1 MDRWYSRYRR
11 GDVWFL
17 HFDNETGD
25 GSKTSSVQKKSR
37 PYLIVSCEENNLNAP
52 TFNVVPLTTRDSDHL
67 PMHVYFRYMDGPEG
81 GRNQLILCEQITTVS
96 VEVFLTAKSKFMYS
110 LSIELMNKVD
120 EALTRQLGLKPRVAD
135 MHILERI
142 VNELAETE
150 AKRIEAQKEKE
161 VNMRVEALAAMLIKK
176 FNLNLDTTALLN
188 GTEYR
193 DAEMQ
198 YADKADVQTMR
209 ETAAERRKPSK
220 SELQEVCD
228 EVGITKTQFFAE
240 AYGKAEPVHLEQARE
255 VAKRKLEEKTKP
267 VEEKPKKRH
276 KWSLE
281 EKKQFLADYATMT
294 VAQMS
299 KKYGIKKSSV
309 TYNVCVFRKE
319 VGNNDSG
326 AAI

>member
-17 HFDNETGD
+17 HFDDETGD
-25 GSKTSSVQKKSR
+25 GSRTSSVQKKSR

-52 TFNVVPLTTRDSDHL
+52 TFNVIPITTRDSDHL

-96 VEVFLTAKSKFMYS
+96 VEVFMSPKSRFLYS
-110 LSIELMNKVD
+110 FSIELMNKVD

-135 MHILERI
+135 MHVLERI
-142 VNELAETE
+142 VRELAETE
-150 AKRIEAQKEKE
+150 AKRIEAMKEKE
-161 VNMRVEALAAMLIKK
+161 VQVRVETLAAILSRK

-193 DAEMQ
+193 DTEMQ

-220 SELQEVCD
+220 SKLQEVCD
-228 EVGITKTQFFAE
+228 EVGITKTQLFAE
-240 AYGKAEPVHLEQARE
+240 VYGKAKPEHLEQARE

-267 VEEKPKKRH
+267 VEENLRRGINGHSRKRNNF
-276 KWSLE
+276 SL
-281 EKKQFLADYATMT
+281 TMLP
-294 VAQMS
+294 
-299 KKYGIKKSSV
+299 
-309 TYNVCVFRKE
+309 
-319 VGNNDSG
+319 
-326 AAI
+326 

>member
-17 HFDNETGD
+17 HFDDETGD
-25 GSKTSSVQKKSR
+25 GSRTSSVQKKSR

-52 TFNVVPLTTRDSDHL
+52 TFNVVPITTRDSDHL

-96 VEVFLTAKSKFMYS
+96 VEIFLSSKSRFMYS
-110 LSIELMNKVD
+110 FNIEMMNKVD

-135 MHILERI
+135 MQVLERI
-142 VNELAETE
+142 VSELAETE
-150 AKRIEAQKEKE
+150 AKRIEAMKEKE
-161 VNMRVEALAAMLIKK
+161 VQMRVEALAAALVKK

-198 YADKADVQTMR
+198 YADKATIKTMR
-209 ETAAERRKPSK
+209 ETAAERRKP
-220 SELQEVCD
+220 
-228 EVGITKTQFFAE
+228 
-240 AYGKAEPVHLEQARE
+240 EPVTP
-255 VAKRKLEEKTKP
+255 KKTFTLTQ
-267 VEEKPKKRH
+267 VEESSDKPKKRH
-276 KWSLE
+276 KWSIE
-281 EKKQFLADYATMT
+281 EKRQFLADYNKLSIS
-294 VAQMS
+294 QMS
-299 KKYGIKKSSV
+299 EKYGIKKSSV
-309 TYNVCVFRKE
+309 SYNVCVFKKE
-319 VGNNDSG
+319 VGADDSG

>member
-17 HFDNETGD
+17 HFDNENGD

-52 TFNVVPLTTRDSDHL
+52 IFNVVPLTTRDSDHL
-67 PMHVYFRYMDGPEG
+67 PMHVYFRYMEGPEG

-96 VEVFLTAKSKFMYS
+96 VEVFLTSKSRFMYS

-142 VNELAETE
+142 INELAETE
-150 AKRIEAQKEKE
+150 AKRIKAQKEKE
-161 VNMRVEALAAMLIKK
+161 VSMRVEALAAMLIKK

-193 DAEMQ
+193 DAELQ
-198 YADKADVQTMR
+198 YADKADVQAMR
-209 ETAAERRKPSK
+209 KIAAERRKPEESGDKPGRRIILDATPEGEELDKAIDTRVAELRQEREK
-220 SELQEVCD
+220 SES
-228 EVGITKTQFFAE
+228 E
-240 AYGKAEPVHLEQARE
+240 APKA
-255 VAKRKLEEKTKP
+255 
-267 VEEKPKKRH
+267 KKRH

-294 VAQMS
+294 ITQMS

-319 VGNNDSG
+319 VGNDDSR
-326 AAI
+326 ATI

>member
-17 HFDNETGD
+17 HFDSETGD

-96 VEVFLTAKSKFMYS
+96 VEVFLTSKSKFMYS

-209 ETAAERRKPSK
+209 ETAAERRKPEESVDK
-220 SELQEVCD
+220 PGMHIVLDATPEGRELNKAID
-228 EVGITKTQFFAE
+228 KRI
-240 AYGKAEPVHLEQARE
+240 AEPRQER
-255 VAKRKLEEKTKP
+255 
-267 VEEKPKKRH
+267 EKPESEAPKAKKRH

-326 AAI
+326 ATI